1 MSAPTSRE
9 PESAPA
15 AILDLIEAIEPQDEE
30 ARSSAGAYL
39 SEIGMIA
46 LLDADQEWA
55 LAERV
60 RAGDA
65 EARRRMIESN
75 LRLVVTVAR
84 PYAGRGVSLMDLIAE
99 GNLGLIRAVEK
110 FDPARRLRFS
120 TCAVWWIREA
130 VQHAVMHQGRAV
142 RLPVHVLRELAQ
154 VLRAERELSA
164 RSSTAPSLE
173 QIAAAAGKSVQ
184 GVAELFRVSERI
196 GSLDAVDSGELA
208 LFVGGGHLEPHVGP
222 PLALGEVGHL
232 GDHLKRAADFE
243 RPDKDELLAREDAAP
258 RHRVVLQVGLATPDP
273 PEAGRGEALV
283 ERVVVAGD
291 ADIHRLENLDQ
302 PSRLDRHLGRKE
314 HGPHALCY
322 DRASIIAEPIHPY
335 FQPRAGGRLLLCD
348 CISRGNFD
356 G

>member
-15 AILDLIEAIEPQDEE
+15 AILDLIDAIEPQDEE

-208 LFVGGGHLEPHVGP
+208 LIVHIQERDDSAPGTHAAIDSGK
-222 PLALGEVGHL
+222 LAAWLAALTERQRAVVQRRFGLDGLPVQSLAEIGRELGISRE
-232 GDHLKRAADFE
+232 RA
-243 RPDKDELLAREDAAP
+243 RQIQEDAL
-258 RHRVVLQVGLATPDP
+258 RRLRKLSVAT
-273 PEAGRGEALV
+273 
-283 ERVVVAGD
+283 GD
-291 ADIHRLENLDQ
+291 A
-302 PSRLDRHLGRKE
+302 
-314 HGPHALCY
+314 A
-322 DRASIIAEPIHPY
+322 
-335 FQPRAGGRLLLCD
+335 AG
-348 CISRGNFD
+348 
-356 G
+356 